1 MRRITWLLPLLL
13 LACSD
18 DHDHGALDP
27 TCAEIVNRCHD
38 LDRGPGTIHDCH
50 QLAEGNNA
58 AMCSGR
64 RVECFAACVATD
76 GGSGDAATDA
86 ATDVPSDGNAGGG

>member
-1 MRRITWLLPLLL
+1 MRRSAWLLPLLL

-27 TCAEIVNRCHD
+27 TCAEIVSRCHD
-38 LDRGPGTIHDCH
+38 LDLGPGTIHDCH

-58 AMCSGR
+58 TMCAAR
-64 RVECFAACVATD
+64 RTECLAACPAVTD
-76 GGSGDAATDA
+76 GGAPDA
-86 ATDVPSDGNAGGG
+86 PSDGTGGGG